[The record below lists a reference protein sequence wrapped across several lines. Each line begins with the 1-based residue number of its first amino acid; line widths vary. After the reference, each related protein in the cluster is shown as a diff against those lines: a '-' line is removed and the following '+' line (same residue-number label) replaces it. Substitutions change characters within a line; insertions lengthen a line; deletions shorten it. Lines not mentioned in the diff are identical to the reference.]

1 METGAYEQAPDVDD
15 FQLGRHFFVVYVP
28 TDTVSNTREHKDVFW
43 VDLKS
48 AVIQVPSSDYLF
60 VFKMLTLEL
69 VYEWER
75 RRIESFNDWG
85 GRDMKIMSPVWSSK
99 QPLPGVGPHDS
110 LHGR

>member
-28 TDTVSNTREHKDVFW
+28 TDTVSNTRVHKDVFW

-60 VFKMLTLEL
+60 VLINANART
-69 VYEWER
+69 
-75 RRIESFNDWG
+75 
-85 GRDMKIMSPVWSSK
+85 
-99 QPLPGVGPHDS
+99 GVRMGEEED
-110 LHGR
+110 